1 MGLDMFNGIY
11 SLFLPQI
18 IFQIL
23 CVLHI
28 VKYGRDRYWIYLVLF
43 LPYVG
48 CIVYFFAEILPSL
61 RTGGILKNAND
72 QVGNAL
78 FPARKIKALEE
89 QIALAD
95 TYQNRL
101 ILAEA
106 YAAAERYDDSL
117 QLFEKILTGI
127 YKEDAVA
134 LGKRAMVYYSMK
146 NNPLALK
153 DFEQIISRGTKLEE
167 KEQLVYAIVLEELN
181 QFEKAAAAY
190 HRAVGIA
197 TGLEAEYRFAL
208 LLQKIGKEE
217 DAVFIFQDMIRKTR
231 SSPSY
236 FKRRNSKWV
245 NLAKEE
251 LQKVPA

>member
-1 MGLDMFNGIY
+1 MFNGIY

-28 VKYGRDRYWIYLVLF
+28 NKHRRDRYWIYLVLF
-43 LPYVG
+43 IPYVG
-48 CIVYFFAEILPSL
+48 CVVYFFAEILPSL
-61 RTGGILKNAND
+61 RTGGVLKNANE

-101 ILAEA
+101 LLAEA
-106 YAAAERYDDSL
+106 YAAAERYEDSL
-117 QLFEKILTGI
+117 TLFEKILTGI
-127 YKEDAVA
+127 YKEDSVA
-134 LGKRAMVYYSMK
+134 LGKRALVYYSIK
-146 NNPLALK
+146 QNELALK
-153 DFEQIISRGTKLEE
+153 DFERIISKGSKLEE
-167 KEQLVYAIVLEELN
+167 KEQLIYAIVLEELN

-197 TGLEAEYRFAL
+197 TGLEAEYRYAL
-208 LLQKIGKEE
+208 LLQKMNKEE
-217 DAVFIFQDMIRKTR
+217 EAILIFQDMIRKTR

-251 LQKVPA
+251 LQKIPV